1 MNKSIRWW
9 FPPIFG
15 LLIYISIRLAQDLI
29 SGTRFW
35 TRPWITTAIEVG
47 SAVLVSYPV
56 IWLMDY
62 FRHRNERKD
71 KSPLTS
77 RRLFAEFGEVY
88 LYTTLILNATIVPM
102 AAVTDNGLQ
111 WSDFVDINLL
121 PPLFNLVYY
130 AISRAMGAMRVSYEQ
145 QLQIEQITNDQLQTE
160 LRFLRAQFHPHFL
173 FNALNTVYF
182 QMEEDTARARL
193 TVEKLS
199 ELLRYQLYDPQHL
212 VPVERELGYLESF
225 IDLQRQRMN
234 DHLDLEVYFDPLL
247 TGQAIY
253 PLLLLPLVEN
263 AFKYAGGD
271 YWIRIRASLEKDALR
286 FEVANAVPPGA
297 NSLTSGWIGGS
308 AGAVGGAST
317 PSARTG
323 IGLENLRRRLELLYP
338 GKHQFRT
345 TPEDTQ
351 FIATLVIPI

>member
-1 MNKSIRWW
+1 MC
-9 FPPIFG
+9 
-15 LLIYISIRLAQDLI
+15 YASIRLAQDFI

-35 TRPWITTAIEVG
+35 RRPWVTTGMEITG
-47 SAVLVSYPV
+47 SVLVSYA
-56 IWLMDY
+56 IIGLMDY
-62 FRHRNERKD
+62 FRRRNERLD
-71 KSPLTS
+71 NSPLTGK
-77 RRLFAEFGEVY
+77 RLFKEFGTVY
-88 LYTTLILNATIVPM
+88 FFTTLILNATMVPL
-102 AAVTDNGLQ
+102 AALTDNGLQ

-130 AISRAMGAMRVSYEQ
+130 AISRAVNSLRINYEQ
-145 QLQIEQITNDQLQTE
+145 QIHIEQITNDQLQTE
-160 LRFLRAQFHPHFL
+160 LRFLRAQYHPHFL

-212 VPVERELGYLESF
+212 VPVERELGYLGSF

-234 DHLDLEVYFDPLL
+234 DHLDLDVYFDPLL
-247 TGQAIY
+247 SNQQVY

-271 YWIRIRASLEKDALR
+271 YWIRIRASLEKESIR
-286 FEVANAVPPGA
+286 FEVSNAVP
-297 NSLTSGWIGGS
+297 
-308 AGAVGGAST
+308 AGAALRTAGASGAAT
-317 PSARTG
+317 TTATAAASENGRPARTG

-338 GKHQFRT
+338 GKHQFRAI
-345 TPEDTQ
+345 PEETQ
-351 FIATLVIPI
+351 FNATLVIPI